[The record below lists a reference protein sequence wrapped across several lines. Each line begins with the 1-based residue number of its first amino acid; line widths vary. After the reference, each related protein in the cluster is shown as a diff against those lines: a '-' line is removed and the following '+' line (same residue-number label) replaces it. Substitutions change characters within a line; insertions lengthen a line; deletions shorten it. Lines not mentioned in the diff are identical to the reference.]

1 MPKPGWTAGL
11 GELVRAHRAYTGLS
25 QRAFAEEIGIRE
37 QSLVDIETGRRDTPD
52 GLLDTIAGVIE
63 RFDDEVTQC
72 ERQAEKML
80 NSTDPGDGSTGTVNF
95 TVSEKLGD
103 EWVRAVI
110 GRAAVLGGKITP
122 ILPAA
127 LERAP

>member
-11 GELVRAHRAYTGLS
+11 GELVRAHRTYTGLS

-52 GLLDTIAGVIE
+52 GLLDTITTLIE
-63 RFDDEVTQC
+63 KFDDEVTQC
-72 ERQAEKML
+72 ERQAETML
-80 NSTDPGDGSTGTVNF
+80 VEKDDETVHF
-95 TVSEKLGD
+95 TVSEELGD

-110 GRAAVLGGKITP
+110 GRAAVLSGKITP
-122 ILPAA
+122 ILPAT